1 MNGIETKFS
10 YEQAEIIAGLDSP
23 ARIQAFLDTCEY
35 APEYA
40 NRSPLRVL
48 EERKAH
54 CLDGGAFGAMALRR
68 LGYPALL
75 LDMFPDPGMDD
86 DHVLA
91 LFRRGGRWGAVAK
104 SNFSGLR
111 YRDPV
116 YTSLHELVMSYFSQ
130 YYNIDGLKTLRTYT
144 MPLNL
149 AKFDALHW
157 EWNDAGVDAIEQALL
172 ARRRIPLLTPQ
183 AAAELAPVDELTY
196 RAGMLATN
204 IDGVYKPKKEA

>member
-1 MNGIETKFS
+1 MESLDTRFTTL
-10 YEQAEIIAGLDSP
+10 QAEIMSGLDSP
-23 ARIQAFLDTCEY
+23 PRIQAFLDSCEY

-48 EERKAH
+48 DEQKAH
-54 CLDGGAFGAMALRR
+54 CLDGGVFAAMALRR
-68 LGYPALL
+68 LGYPPLVVDL
-75 LDMFPDPGMDD
+75 FPDPGMDD

-91 LFRRGGRWGAVAK
+91 IFRRGGRWGALAK

-116 YTSLHELVMSYFSQ
+116 YSSLRELVMSYFSQ

-144 MPLNL
+144 MPVNL
-149 AKFDALHW
+149 SRYDKLGW
-157 EWNDAGVDAIEQALL
+157 EWNDAGVDAVEQVLL
-172 ARRRIPLLTPQ
+172 SRRRIALISAQ

-196 RAGMLATN
+196 RAGMMAANL
-204 IDGVYKPKKEA
+204 DGVYRPKKDA